1 MMRMAWF
8 IVATVALFAL
18 ASLQGTALSVP
29 PPGWIH
35 VDAKA
40 GCVFGNAPHH
50 WFKPSGDGLLFAL
63 VFESDDDDAQ
73 PVAIEL
79 AVTKKGYGKLP
90 DSVKK
95 YYHDHANEVAMG
107 DITLPGMNPEATK
120 KTLDFLATTRGR
132 MILITEI
139 ADLAPIERTH
149 IPTAAKPYTG
159 TFWSFQPSK

>member
-1 MMRMAWF
+1 MKMTWITA
-8 IVATVALFAL
+8 ASALFAL
-18 ASLQGTALSVP
+18 AFLPGTAAAGP

-50 WFKPSGDGLLFAL
+50 WFKPSGEGLLFAL

-79 AVTKKGYGKLP
+79 AVTKEGYAKLP
-90 DSVKK
+90 EKVRN
-95 YYHDHANEVAMG
+95 YYHDHKDEVAMG
-107 DITLPGMNPEATK
+107 DITLPGMNPKATK
-120 KTLDFLATTRGR
+120 NTLAFLATTRGR

-149 IPTAAKPYTG
+149 IPTKPQAYTG
-159 TFWSFQPSK
+159 TFWSYQPTK